1 VQLIDLPIDWCI
13 IAGDGWI
20 SHFYGWKSPGGI
32 AFGPEKLGDFDPSQA
47 LDYDVP
53 SREEL
58 EQQQIQLLE
67 ALGVGRCV
75 DSSSFSREENS
86 KGLEFRFKVE
96 KVF

>member
-1 VQLIDLPIDWCI
+1 MDLPFLWLEITRRCI
-13 IAGDGWI
+13 
-20 SHFYGWKSPGGI
+20 P
-32 AFGPEKLGDFDPSQA
+32 FGREKWGDFDTSKA

-75 DSSSFSREENS
+75 DSWSFSREENS
-86 KGLEFRFKVE
+86 FVGLEFRFKVE